1 MAELRKD
8 IPVTNEFDGYEPPED
23 TRTYG
28 GTYADD
34 SRMMMEEPSRRT
46 MFDEA
51 ETSSGAERNL
61 DNAPG
66 GSPGRPK
73 VSTGRPVGKKNP
85 SRSTMFDEAQTS
97 SGAERNLDY
106 APGGSPA
113 PVWWNGKKIDTTLF
127 CEEYLKTHNL
137 RSINGTFFTPDGYC
151 PADKLRYAVYDE
163 IKQYVRNYAI
173 QTSANIVE
181 NLKAEAKTDELMI
194 SEDILNLRDGT
205 SGHYET

>member
-61 DNAPG
+61 DNATG

-73 VSTGRPVGKKNP
+73 VSTGRPAGKKKEP
-85 SRSTMFDEAQTS
+85 LPPDT
-97 SGAERNLDY
+97 
-106 APGGSPA
+106 

-173 QTSANIVE
+173 QT
-181 NLKAEAKTDELMI
+181 
-194 SEDILNLRDGT
+194 
-205 SGHYET
+205 